1 MNDFPENFDLDN
13 TEFQLAEQLILYS
26 NRSIYLTGKAGTG
39 KSTFLRYI
47 AQHTTKNHI
56 IVAPTGIAA
65 INAGGM
71 TINSFFQIPFTPFV
85 WELFNETQRQNF
97 YNFSK
102 EKREIIE
109 KADLII
115 IDEISMVRADMIDA
129 IDYRLRNFG
138 GKKHLPFGGKQI
150 LFVGD
155 TFQLE
160 PIAKSDEWQI
170 LHTYYDSPYF
180 FSARTF
186 AEMNF
191 INIELKKVYRQS
203 DEKFISLLNKV
214 RINQAKPEDLKELN
228 KNYIPGFTPNDTDG
242 YITLATK
249 RDIVDATNLRK
260 LNQLEGTVYKFEG
273 VIEGKFGKENSI
285 NDDLLP
291 TNKILDLKKG
301 AQVMF
306 VKNDRGGRWVNGTI
320 GVIDELTERIISVTI
335 LKKDKNMTYTLEKV
349 SWENLKYEIDKKTG
363 KIVETVIGTFTQYPI
378 KLAWAITI
386 HKSQG
391 LTFDKLVIDMG
402 DGAFSAGHTYVALS
416 RCTSLEGIKLKTPIK
431 PSDIIVRDE
440 VIRLAETANNETA
453 IHEELSDSQA
463 NYYYR
468 KCLEEFDSNNFESAY
483 IHLIK
488 ALEFRDDTLKP
499 LFKRFLTFKLNQLKN
514 RNAKFKDVE
523 KNNSKLASNIDQLN
537 EKIQTKQ
544 LKIKEL
550 SKELSGIQKEMEN
563 LYRLVDIKEREERN
577 TAAQLQLKQHEL
589 TLQKEATNIAT
600 QTNNE
605 NLIRLEN
612 ATETIKNLQQQ
623 ANNLKS
629 EISSWKQYTAYTAII
644 LFIIIIALLI
654 KMLL

>member
-1 MNDFPENFDLDN
+1 MNDSPKNFDLDN
-13 TEFQLAEQLILYS
+13 KEFQSAEQLILYS

-47 AQHTTKNHI
+47 AKNTTKNHI

-85 WELFNETQRQNF
+85 WELFNDAQRQNF

-115 IDEISMVRADMIDA
+115 IDEISMVRADTIDA
-129 IDYRLRNFG
+129 IDFRLRNFG

-160 PIAKSDEWQI
+160 PIARSDEWQI
-170 LHTYYDSPYF
+170 LGTYYDSPYF

-186 AEMNF
+186 REMNF
-191 INIELKKVYRQS
+191 MNIELKKVYRQS

-214 RINQAKPEDLKELN
+214 RVNQAKPEDLNELN
-228 KNYIPGFTPNDTDG
+228 KNYIPNFTPNDTDG

-260 LNQLEGTVYKFEG
+260 LNQLEGTIYKFEG

-320 GVIDELTERIISVTI
+320 GFIDELTERNISVTI
-335 LKKDKNMTYTLEKV
+335 IKKEKKVTYTLEKV

-416 RCTSLEGIKLKTPIK
+416 RCTSLEGIKLRTPIK

-453 IHEELSDSQA
+453 IRDELSDSQA
-463 NYYYR
+463 NHYYR
-468 KCLEEFDSNNFESAY
+468 ESLKEFDSNNFELAY
-483 IHLIK
+483 DHLVK
-488 ALEFRDDTLKP
+488 AIEFRDDTSKP
-499 LFKRFLTFKLNQLKN
+499 VFKRFLTFKLNQLKF
-514 RNAKFKDVE
+514 R
-523 KNNSKLASNIDQLN
+523 NSKNKGIEKANSKFESVIEQLN
-537 EKIQTKQ
+537 EKISGKQ

-550 SKELSGIQKEMEN
+550 SKELSAIQKEMDN
-563 LYRLVDIKEREERN
+563 LYRLVDIKEREER
-577 TAAQLQLKQHEL
+577 TASAQLQLKQTEL
-589 TLQKEATNIAT
+589 TVQKEAMNVSA

-605 NLIRLEN
+605 NLIRLESAVEKIN
-612 ATETIKNLQQQ
+612 TLQEKVQSLKLETSN
-623 ANNLKS
+623 
-629 EISSWKQYTAYTAII
+629 WKKYTGYMAIVLIVILIII
-644 LFIIIIALLI
+644 LMRGLF
-654 KMLL
+654 

>member
-13 TEFQLAEQLILYS
+13 KEFKFAEQLILYS

-47 AQHTTKNHI
+47 AQNTTKNYV

-71 TINSFFQIPFTPFV
+71 TIHSFFNLPFTPFV
-85 WELFNETQRQNF
+85 PELFSDVQWAEF

-102 EKREIIE
+102 EKRGIIK

-115 IDEISMVRADMIDA
+115 IDEISMVRADVIDA

-160 PIAKSDEWQI
+160 PIAQRDEWQI
-170 LHTYYDSPYF
+170 LKEYYASPYF

-186 AEMNF
+186 REMNF
-191 INIELKKVYRQS
+191 MNIELKKVYRQS

-214 RINQAKPEDLKELN
+214 RVNQAKSEDLIELN
-228 KNYIPGFTPNDTDG
+228 KNYVPNFSPNDTDG

-249 RDIVDATNLRK
+249 RDIVDATNLQK
-260 LNQLEGTVYKFEG
+260 LNQLEGELFSFEG
-273 VIEGKFGKENSI
+273 IIEGRFGRENST

-291 TNKILDLKKG
+291 TNKVLDLKKG

-306 VKNDRGGRWVNGTI
+306 VKNDRGRRWVNGTI
-320 GVIDELTERIISVTI
+320 GVIEKISSKSISVTI
-335 LKKDKNMTYTLEKV
+335 HNKDEKLTYELEKV
-349 SWENLKYEIDKKTG
+349 SWENLKYELDKKTG
-363 KIVETVIGTFTQYPI
+363 EIVSTVIGTFTQYPI

-402 DGAFSAGHTYVALS
+402 GGAFSAGHTYVALS
-416 RCTSLEGIKLKTPIK
+416 RCTSLEGIKLRTPIK
-431 PSDIIVRDE
+431 LTDIIVRDE
-440 VIRLAETANNETA
+440 VIRISQTANNETA
-453 IHEELSDSQA
+453 INDELSDSQA
-463 NYYYR
+463 NHYYKESIKY
-468 KCLEEFDSNNFESAY
+468 FDNLNFDLAY
-483 IHLIK
+483 DNLIK
-488 ALEFRDDTLKP
+488 AKTFRDDTLNP
-499 LFKRFLTFKLNQLKN
+499 LFKRFLLSKLNPLKFNNNKFKNLEKANVKLATEIEQINDKLKTKKIQLK
-514 RNAKFKDVE
+514 E
-523 KNNSKLASNIDQLN
+523 I
-537 EKIQTKQ
+537 
-544 LKIKEL
+544 
-550 SKELSGIQKEMEN
+550 SKELFENQKEMEK
-563 LYRLVDIKEREERN
+563 LYQLVDIKEREERT
-577 TAAQLQLKQHEL
+577 TASQLQANIKEL
-589 TLQKEATNIAT
+589 TAQKEQSKAAS

-605 NLIRLEN
+605 NLIHLQN
-612 ATETIKNLQQQ
+612 ANQTIANLQEEKKI
-623 ANNLKS
+623 LKS
-629 EISSWKQYTAYTAII
+629 EISNWKKYTIIAVVGLFVVMI
-644 LFIIIIALLI
+644 LFIIKLI
-654 KMLL
+654 